1 MMELAT
7 LEKNPQV
14 DTISQTLDD
23 YLGYVAKSGNALF
36 AWSKVKPLFKR
47 KLELIIKEFVEES
60 PTENLPRQP
69 NVEMFSFDQMRERIF
84 EQLES
89 YTGVPFTV
97 QRLCELMVEPRKHYK
112 RTDKFMRGLEKIMLV
127 VSTIDPNPNVEK
139 AEEKQETLVK
149 QSTINGER
157 SSCFESPSKRMRLDS
172 GDHEPGPC
180 DSADDTAG
188 AGQVMMPGEAGPSG
202 VSSDQENNVDT
213 GADTGDDSM
222 DIDTECSS
230 SEVKLSVAPSD
241 PESGQ
246 SILYLLTSY
255 FIFSFL
261 F

>member
-1 MMELAT
+1 MECVMMELAT

-127 VSTIDPNPNVEK
+127 VSTIDPNPKVAFTTRIYHPNINSNGSICLDILRSQWSP
-139 AEEKQETLVK
+139 AL
-149 QSTINGER
+149 TI
-157 SSCFESPSKRMRLDS
+157 SKVL
-172 GDHEPGPC
+172 
-180 DSADDTAG
+180 
-188 AGQVMMPGEAGPSG
+188 
-202 VSSDQENNVDT
+202 
-213 GADTGDDSM
+213 
-222 DIDTECSS
+222 
-230 SEVKLSVAPSD
+230 LSVCSLLCD
-241 PESGQ
+241 PNPDDPLVPE
-246 SILYLLTSY
+246 IAR
-255 FIFSFL
+255 IFKTDRDKYNQL
-261 F
+261 AKEWTKKYAM